1 MLNKDKRS
9 IILSMVLGDGCI
21 GTADNHYK
29 GKTYPSGKITIKHGA
44 KQQDYLNWK
53 AEILSATVEKQIKVH
68 PTKSY
73 VKALDKS
80 YDQFQLSWSY
90 KPLRSWKKIFY
101 NNNTKRIPK
110 ILKFIRHDS
119 FAAAVWLMDDGSC
132 TKTKKKNGTIVF
144 TGLILYICDQFRE
157 DCEEILKW
165 WNTTF
170 KVNGKLKWQKQK
182 YKGVIKEFPKIYF
195 SNLDSL
201 KIWEQ
206 IRPFVMQIP
215 SMVDKFQ
222 SVENRRNRRDL
233 AQPQA
238 ENDSFLKT

>member
-9 IILSMVLGDGCI
+9 IILSFVLGDGCI
-21 GTADNHYK
+21 ATADNHYK
-29 GKTYPSGKITIKHGA
+29 GKTYPSGKIVIKHGE
-44 KQQDYLNWK
+44 KQKDYLLWK
-53 AEILSATVEKQIKVH
+53 AEILSKVVGKEINVNS
-68 PTKSY
+68 TKSF
-73 VKALDKS
+73 VKELNKS

-90 KPLRSWKKIFY
+90 KPLRSWKKMFY
-101 NNNTKRIPK
+101 INKTKRISK
-110 ILKFIRHDS
+110 ILKYLRHDA

-132 TKTKKKNGTIVF
+132 TKTKKPNGTIVF
-144 TGLILYICDQFRE
+144 TGLILYICDQFSE

-165 WNTTF
+165 WNERF

-182 YKGVIKEFPKIYF
+182 YKNAIKYFPKIYF
-195 SNLDSL
+195 NNLDSL

-206 IRPFVMQIP
+206 IKPFVSQIP

-222 SVENRRNRRDL
+222 AVEDRRNRRDL

-238 ENDSFLKT
+238 DKV